1 MPDITKEQVH
11 ELTRIAGFQVDDTRA
26 ESIAARLASVLEALD
41 EIPSDALGGRKDS
54 HLWNRRLPLRLM
66 RLPMSNTE
74 LHYKPITEQAA
85 MLRGGDVS
93 PVELTSAYLDRIE
106 ALNGDLGAYITVM
119 GEQAMAQ
126 ARQAESEMRTGED
139 KGALHGI
146 PVAIKDIIYTEG
158 TLTSG
163 GSKVLADFIPDEDST
178 IVRRLDAAG
187 AVLLG
192 KLNLS
197 EFAIGGTIDHPFGTP
212 RNPWNTDHTAG
223 GSSSGS
229 GIAAAGGL
237 CAGALGSD
245 TGGSV
250 RGPAGF
256 CGIVGLRPTYGRV
269 TRQGVLPMCWSM
281 DTVGPMTRTVADCA
295 LMLNAIA
302 GRDALD
308 ATSSDAPVPDY
319 TATLDGDVRGLRI
332 GLPTEM
338 FDYEGL
344 AADVRDS
351 VMRAVSVLGEQGATA
366 EEISLPLS
374 ANSGAVFIG
383 TADVDCATYHA
394 DWLRTRGDDYD
405 WSTRTRLESASL
417 VPAWAYLRAQRAREL
432 IRRELMAALDKYD
445 IIILP
450 TGPVAAPTIE
460 ASTGRPG
467 GYYQGR
473 LDLGRRRY
481 TSPAALA
488 GLPALSIPSGFTDAG
503 LPIGMQIIGRA
514 FNEATLFRVG
524 HAYETATEWHTQHP
538 AV

>member
-1 MPDITKEQVH
+1 
-11 ELTRIAGFQVDDTRA
+11 
-26 ESIAARLASVLEALD
+26 
-41 EIPSDALGGRKDS
+41 
-54 HLWNRRLPLRLM
+54 
-66 RLPMSNTE
+66 MSNTE

-85 MLRGGDVS
+85 MLRGGELS
-93 PVELTSAYLDRIE
+93 PVELTAAYLDRI
-106 ALNGDLGAYITVM
+106 ADLNGELGAYITVM
-119 GEQAMAQ
+119 GEQAMSRAQ
-126 ARQAESEMRTGED
+126 QAESEMQAGED

-163 GSKVLADFIPDEDST
+163 GSKVLADFIPDQDST

-212 RNPWNTDHTAG
+212 RNPWNMGHTAG

-229 GIAAAGGL
+229 GIATAGGL

-308 ATSSDAPVPDY
+308 ATSSDASVPDY
-319 TATLDGDVRGLRI
+319 SATLDGGVSGLRI

-338 FDYEGL
+338 FEYEGL

-488 GLPALSIPSGFTDAG
+488 GLPALSIPSGFSDAG

-514 FNEATLFRVG
+514 FDEATLFRVG
-524 HAYETATEWHTQHP
+524 QAYETATEWHTQHP

>member
-1 MPDITKEQVH
+1 
-11 ELTRIAGFQVDDTRA
+11 
-26 ESIAARLASVLEALD
+26 
-41 EIPSDALGGRKDS
+41 
-54 HLWNRRLPLRLM
+54 
-66 RLPMSNTE
+66 MSNTE

-106 ALNGDLGAYITVM
+106 ALNGELGAYVTVM

-126 ARQAESEMRTGED
+126 ARQAEAEMLAGED

-163 GSKVLADFIPDEDST
+163 GSKVLEDFIPDEDST

-308 ATSSDAPVPDY
+308 STSSDAPVPDY
-319 TATLDGDVRGLRI
+319 SATLDGGVSGLRI

-445 IIILP
+445 VIILP

-524 HAYETATEWHTQHP
+524 YAYETATEWHTQHP

>member
-1 MPDITKEQVH
+1 
-11 ELTRIAGFQVDDTRA
+11 
-26 ESIAARLASVLEALD
+26 
-41 EIPSDALGGRKDS
+41 
-54 HLWNRRLPLRLM
+54 
-66 RLPMSNTE
+66 MSNTE

-106 ALNGDLGAYITVM
+106 ALNGELGAYVTVM

-126 ARQAESEMRTGED
+126 ARQAEAEMLAGED

-163 GSKVLADFIPDEDST
+163 GSKVLEDFIPDEDST

-319 TATLDGDVRGLRI
+319 SATLNGGVSGLRI

-338 FDYEGL
+338 FAYEGL

-351 VMRAVSVLGEQGATA
+351 VMCAVSVLGEQGATA

>member
-1 MPDITKEQVH
+1 
-11 ELTRIAGFQVDDTRA
+11 
-26 ESIAARLASVLEALD
+26 
-41 EIPSDALGGRKDS
+41 
-54 HLWNRRLPLRLM
+54 
-66 RLPMSNTE
+66 MSNTE
-74 LHYKPITEQAA
+74 LHFKPITEQAA
-85 MLRGGDVS
+85 MLRGGELS
-93 PVELTSAYLDRIE
+93 PVELTAAYLDRI
-106 ALNGDLGAYITVM
+106 ADLNGELGAYITVM
-119 GEQAMAQ
+119 GEQAMSQAQ
-126 ARQAESEMRTGED
+126 QAESEMQAGED

-163 GSKVLADFIPDEDST
+163 GSKVLADFIPDQDST

-212 RNPWNTDHTAG
+212 RNPWNTGHTAG

-229 GIAAAGGL
+229 GIATAGGL

-308 ATSSDAPVPDY
+308 ATSSDASVPDY
-319 TATLDGDVRGLRI
+319 SATLDGGVSGLRI

-338 FDYEGL
+338 FEYEGL

-432 IRRELMAALDKYD
+432 IRRELMAELDKYD

-488 GLPALSIPSGFTDAG
+488 GLPALSIPSGFSDAG

-514 FNEATLFRVG
+514 FDEATLFRVG
-524 HAYETATEWHTQHP
+524 QAYETATEWHTQHP

>member
-1 MPDITKEQVH
+1 
-11 ELTRIAGFQVDDTRA
+11 
-26 ESIAARLASVLEALD
+26 
-41 EIPSDALGGRKDS
+41 
-54 HLWNRRLPLRLM
+54 
-66 RLPMSNTE
+66 MSNTE
-74 LHYKPITEQAA
+74 LHFKPITEQAA

-106 ALNGDLGAYITVM
+106 ELNGELGAYITVM
-119 GEQAMAQ
+119 GEQAMSQAQ
-126 ARQAESEMRTGED
+126 QAESEMQAGED

-163 GSKVLADFIPDEDST
+163 GSKVLADFIPDQDST

-212 RNPWNTDHTAG
+212 RNPWNTGHTAG

-229 GIAAAGGL
+229 GIATAGGL

-308 ATSSDAPVPDY
+308 ATSSDASVPDY
-319 TATLDGDVRGLRI
+319 SATLDGGVSGLRI

-338 FDYEGL
+338 FEYEGL

-432 IRRELMAALDKYD
+432 IRRELMAELDKYD

-488 GLPALSIPSGFTDAG
+488 GLPALSIPSGFSDAG

-514 FNEATLFRVG
+514 FDEATLFRVG
-524 HAYETATEWHTQHP
+524 QAYETATEWHTQHP

>member
-1 MPDITKEQVH
+1 
-11 ELTRIAGFQVDDTRA
+11 
-26 ESIAARLASVLEALD
+26 
-41 EIPSDALGGRKDS
+41 
-54 HLWNRRLPLRLM
+54 
-66 RLPMSNTE
+66 MSNAE
-74 LHYKPITEQAA
+74 LHYKPIIEQAA
-85 MLRGGDVS
+85 MLRAGELS
-93 PVELTSAYLDRIE
+93 PVELTSVYLRRIE
-106 ALNGDLGAYITVM
+106 ALNGELGAYITVM
-119 GEQAMAQ
+119 SEQAMAQ
-126 ARQAESEMRTGED
+126 ARQAESELRAGER

-146 PVAIKDIIYTEG
+146 PVAIKDIIYTKG
-158 TLTSG
+158 VLTSG
-163 GSKVLADFIPDEDST
+163 GSKVLADFVPDEDST

-197 EFAIGGTIDHPFGTP
+197 EFAVGGTIDHPFGTP

-250 RGPAGF
+250 RGPASF

-269 TRQGVLPMCWSM
+269 TRHGVLPMCWSM
-281 DTVGPMTRTVADCA
+281 DTVGPMTRAVADCA

-308 ATSSDAPVPDY
+308 PTSSDAPIPDY
-319 TATLDGDVRGLRI
+319 TANLDDGARGMRI

-344 AADVRDS
+344 DADVRES
-351 VMRAVSVLGEQGATA
+351 VLCAVSVLEEQGASA
-366 EEISLPLS
+366 EELSLPMC

-383 TADVDCATYHA
+383 TADVDCAAYHA
-394 DWLRTRGDDYD
+394 DWLRERPDDYD
-405 WSTRTRLESASL
+405 WSTRTRLEAASL
-417 VPAWAYLRAQRAREL
+417 APAWAYLRAQRAREL
-432 IRRELMAALDKYD
+432 IRRELHAALEKYD
-445 IIILP
+445 VIILP
-450 TGPVAAPTIE
+450 TGPVAAPTID
-460 ASTGRPG
+460 ASTGKPG
-467 GYYQGR
+467 GYYQGK

-488 GLPALSIPSGFTDAG
+488 GLPALSIPSGFSDAG
-503 LPIGMQIIGRA
+503 LPIGMQLIGRA
-514 FNEATLFRVG
+514 FAEQTLFRAG
-524 HAYETATEWHTQHP
+524 RAYESATEWHTRHP
-538 AV
+538 NL

>member
-1 MPDITKEQVH
+1 
-11 ELTRIAGFQVDDTRA
+11 
-26 ESIAARLASVLEALD
+26 
-41 EIPSDALGGRKDS
+41 
-54 HLWNRRLPLRLM
+54 
-66 RLPMSNTE
+66 MSNTE

-85 MLRGGDVS
+85 MLRGGELS
-93 PVELTSAYLDRIE
+93 PVELTAAYLDRI
-106 ALNGDLGAYITVM
+106 ADLNGELGAYITVM
-119 GEQAMAQ
+119 GEQAMSQAQ
-126 ARQAESEMRTGED
+126 QAESEMQAGED

-146 PVAIKDIIYTEG
+146 PVGIKDIIYTEG
-158 TLTSG
+158 VLTSG
-163 GSKVLADFIPDEDST
+163 GSKVLADFVPDQDST

-212 RNPWNTDHTAG
+212 RNPWNTGHTAG

-229 GIAAAGGL
+229 GIATAGGL

-308 ATSSDAPVPDY
+308 ATSSDASVPDY
-319 TATLDGDVRGLRI
+319 SATLDGGVSGLRI

-338 FDYEGL
+338 FEYEGL

-488 GLPALSIPSGFTDAG
+488 GLPALSIPSGFSDAG

-514 FNEATLFRVG
+514 FDEATLFRVG
-524 HAYETATEWHTQHP
+524 QAYETATEWHTQHP

>member
-1 MPDITKEQVH
+1 
-11 ELTRIAGFQVDDTRA
+11 
-26 ESIAARLASVLEALD
+26 
-41 EIPSDALGGRKDS
+41 
-54 HLWNRRLPLRLM
+54 
-66 RLPMSNTE
+66 MSNTE
-74 LHYKPITEQAA
+74 LHFKPITEQAA

-106 ALNGDLGAYITVM
+106 ALNGELGAYITVM

-126 ARQAESEMRTGED
+126 ARQAESEMQAGED

-212 RNPWNTDHTAG
+212 HNPWNTNHTAG

-229 GIAAAGGL
+229 GIATAGGL

-308 ATSSDAPVPDY
+308 ATSSDASVPDY
-319 TATLDGDVRGLRI
+319 SATLDGGVSGLRI

-338 FDYEGL
+338 FEYEGL

-432 IRRELMAALDKYD
+432 IRRELMAALDTYD

-488 GLPALSIPSGFTDAG
+488 GLPALSIPSGFSDAG

-514 FNEATLFRVG
+514 FDEATLFRVG
-524 HAYETATEWHTQHP
+524 QAYETATEWHTQHP

>member
-1 MPDITKEQVH
+1 
-11 ELTRIAGFQVDDTRA
+11 
-26 ESIAARLASVLEALD
+26 
-41 EIPSDALGGRKDS
+41 
-54 HLWNRRLPLRLM
+54 
-66 RLPMSNTE
+66 MSNTE
-74 LHYKPITEQAA
+74 LHFKPITEQAA
-85 MLRGGDVS
+85 MLRGGELS
-93 PVELTSAYLDRIE
+93 PVELTAAYLDRI
-106 ALNGDLGAYITVM
+106 ADLNGELGAYITVM
-119 GEQAMAQ
+119 GEQAMSQAQ
-126 ARQAESEMRTGED
+126 QAESEMQAGED

-146 PVAIKDIIYTEG
+146 PVGIKDIIYTEG

-212 RNPWNTDHTAG
+212 RNPWNTGHTAG

-229 GIAAAGGL
+229 GIATAGGL

-308 ATSSDAPVPDY
+308 ATSSDASVPDY
-319 TATLDGDVRGLRI
+319 SATLDGGVSGLRI

-338 FDYEGL
+338 FEYEGL

-488 GLPALSIPSGFTDAG
+488 GLPALSIPSGFSDAG

-514 FNEATLFRVG
+514 FDEATLFRVG
-524 HAYETATEWHTQHP
+524 QAYETATEWHTQHP

>member
-1 MPDITKEQVH
+1 
-11 ELTRIAGFQVDDTRA
+11 
-26 ESIAARLASVLEALD
+26 
-41 EIPSDALGGRKDS
+41 
-54 HLWNRRLPLRLM
+54 
-66 RLPMSNTE
+66 MSNTE

-106 ALNGDLGAYITVM
+106 ELNGELGAYITVM
-119 GEQAMAQ
+119 GEQAMSQAQ
-126 ARQAESEMRTGED
+126 QAESEMQAGED

-163 GSKVLADFIPDEDST
+163 GSKVLADFIPDQDST

-229 GIAAAGGL
+229 GIATAGGL

-308 ATSSDAPVPDY
+308 ATSSDASVPDY
-319 TATLDGDVRGLRI
+319 SATLDGGVSGLRI

-338 FDYEGL
+338 FEYEGL

-432 IRRELMAALDKYD
+432 IRRELMAELDKYD

-488 GLPALSIPSGFTDAG
+488 GLPALSIPSGFSDAG

-514 FNEATLFRVG
+514 FDEATLFRVG
-524 HAYETATEWHTQHP
+524 QAYETATEWHTQHP